1 MSKYYLFPFI
11 FLFFILA
18 GNNSCSRKS
27 KNTDA
32 TKPRKIVSLNKL
44 LVNEM
49 SEFDYAPK
57 IDSQIE
63 KFMQQYELKG
73 VSVAIIKDEKLVYAK
88 GFGYSHAEDSIKMN
102 PGNIFR
108 LASVSKLITAVA
120 IMKLVD
126 EGKLTLESKVFGDQ
140 GILKCDKFKPFKDPR
155 VEDIT
160 ILNLLEHA
168 GGWSQRYGDPMFNP
182 LVIAKLIDEEPP
194 LSINSY
200 FKFAL
205 TRKLHFTP
213 GMGNSYSNLGYLF
226 LGEVIKEVSGMS
238 YENFIRK
245 KILQPIGI
253 TDMHIAE
260 NLLKDKRKNEVCYYS
275 SPQDS
280 LIFSYKG
287 DSLKVTKTYGG
298 NDIKLLGGAG
308 AWLASAPELALL
320 MVHIDGFEGV
330 DDILKPESISLM
342 TGGYKHFLGWK
353 QKYYDGW
360 LRTGTFSGTST
371 VIYRGDNGIQW
382 VFLSNT
388 SSWKGPIFSKY
399 IFRLMKRVTDAVPV
413 WHDNNLFEKQ
423 QFFLSNH
430 SPIDASITNMQ

>member
-1 MSKYYLFPFI
+1 M
-11 FLFFILA
+11 
-18 GNNSCSRKS
+18 
-27 KNTDA
+27 
-32 TKPRKIVSLNKL
+32 
-44 LVNEM
+44 
-49 SEFDYAPK
+49 
-57 IDSQIE
+57 
-63 KFMQQYELKG
+63 KF
-73 VSVAIIKDEKLVYAK
+73 
-88 GFGYSHAEDSIKMN
+88 
-102 PGNIFR
+102 
-108 LASVSKLITAVA
+108 
-120 IMKLVD
+120 
-126 EGKLTLESKVFGDQ
+126 
-140 GILKCDKFKPFKDPR
+140 
-155 VEDIT
+155 
-160 ILNLLEHA
+160 
-168 GGWSQRYGDPMFNP
+168 
-182 LVIAKLIDEEPP
+182 
-194 LSINSY
+194 
-200 FKFAL
+200 
-205 TRKLHFTP
+205 
-213 GMGNSYSNLGYLF
+213 
-226 LGEVIKEVSGMS
+226 
-238 YENFIRK
+238 
-245 KILQPIGI
+245 
-253 TDMHIAE
+253 
-260 NLLKDKRKNEVCYYS
+260 CYYS